1 MSLLHK
7 TKQQKRNN
15 DPLIRLMTPM
25 IAGILACVFCL
36 VSMTWAWFT
45 ATVNTPPQTIQVASR
60 STSVK
65 VYEISQP
72 EDEGDEVAKTLVKPK
87 TSETLSLG

>member
-1 MSLLHK
+1 
-7 TKQQKRNN
+7 
-15 DPLIRLMTPM
+15 MTPM

-45 ATVNTPPQTIQVASR
+45 ASLNTPPQTIQAASR

-65 VYEISQP
+65 VYEIISQP
-72 EDEGDEVAKTLVKPK
+72 EGENSDINKIIGVENA
-87 TSETLSLG
+87 